1 MRTTEFDPDSMPILD
16 LDMSATSP
24 YEAHH
29 YLDSPELMAAYL
41 DESSKYGNEAT
52 AHALRQIAKAK
63 ARLSDTT
70 DEQKKTPAS
79 RDTGVFE

>member
-1 MRTTEFDPDSMPILD
+1 MPKTEFDPDSMPILD

-41 DESSKYGNEAT
+41 DESSKYGNEAK
-52 AHALRQIAKAK
+52 AHAQRQIVKAK
-63 ARLSDTT
+63 ARFSDR
-70 DEQKKTPAS
+70 S
-79 RDTGVFE
+79 RLTGSLRVPGPQSCD